1 MLMPKRLKHQKRMR
15 GKNRGRA
22 TRGNSVRHGD
32 WGLQATE
39 RGFMDSRQIEAA
51 RRVLTGQ
58 MRRQG
63 RVWICVFPDKP
74 VSSKPIETR
83 MGGGKGATDRWVAP
97 IKPGRV
103 LFEISG
109 VESDV
114 AVRALQLAANKL
126 PVASRILSRAE
137 EFVVG

>member
-1 MLMPKRLKHQKRMR
+1 MLMPKRLKYQKRMR
-15 GKNRGRA
+15 GKNRGLA
-22 TRGNSVRHGD
+22 TRGNFVQHGD

-51 RRVLTGQ
+51 RRVLTGH

-63 RVWICVFPDKP
+63 RVWICIFPDKP

-83 MGGGKGATDRWVAP
+83 MGGGKGATEKWVAP
-97 IKPGRV
+97 IKPGRI

-109 VESDV
+109 VESEV
-114 AVRALQLAANKL
+114 ATRALELASNKL
-126 PVASRILSRAE
+126 PIAARILSRTE
-137 EFVVG
+137 EFIVG

>member
-1 MLMPKRLKHQKRMR
+1 MLMPKRLKYQKRMR
-15 GKNRGRA
+15 GKNRGLA
-22 TRGNSVRHGD
+22 TRGNTIQHGE
-32 WGLQATE
+32 WGLQAVQ

-63 RVWICVFPDKP
+63 RVWICIFPDKP

-83 MGGGKGATDRWVAP
+83 MGGGKGATAQWVAP

-103 LFEISG
+103 LFEVSG
-109 VESDV
+109 VEKSI
-114 AVRALQLAANKL
+114 AIRALELAANKL
-126 PVASRILSRAE
+126 PVSARILSRSE